1 MHLRV
6 DLRPSGDFPG
16 DYSRDYPDVVIVI
29 DVLRSCTLAP
39 ILFSRGLETLYV
51 GPSIRAAR
59 HLAEARGLLLFG
71 ERGGLPPEGFNYGI
85 SPTEVA
91 HADVAGRSAVLV
103 SDNGARVLGCTKN
116 AKHVLLG
123 SLYNAG
129 AAAALAASLAEQEI
143 ALLCAGFNGDED
155 LDDTLCAGFLAAQLK
170 RRLPAASLGGAA
182 LYAMGFL
189 GAFPAPVGALWG
201 SRAGHA
207 LRRFNL
213 TGDIA
218 LSSLVSQ
225 TDKVPRLVAPDDDAH
240 YRFTAATP

>member
-1 MHLRV
+1 MQLRV

-16 DYSRDYPDVVIVI
+16 DYTRGYADVVVVI
-29 DVLRSCTLAP
+29 DVLRTCTLAP
-39 ILFSRGLETLYV
+39 LLFSRGLETLYI
-51 GPSIRAAR
+51 GPSSRAAR
-59 HLAEARGLLLFG
+59 RLAEARGLLLFG
-71 ERGGLPPEGFNYGI
+71 EKGGLPLEGFNYGI

-91 HADVAGRSAVLV
+91 GADVAGRSGVLV
-103 SDNGARVLGCTKN
+103 SDNSSRVLARTTG

-129 AAAALAASLAEQEI
+129 AVAALAASLAEQEI
-143 ALLCAGFNGDED
+143 ALLCTGFNGDED

-170 RRLPAASLGGAA
+170 RRLPGATLGGAA

-189 GAFPAPVGALWG
+189 GAYPTPVGALWG

-218 LSSLVSQ
+218 RSSLISQ
-225 TDKVPRLVAPDDDAH
+225 TDRVPRLVKSDEAAH

>member
-16 DYSRDYPDVVIVI
+16 DYSRNYPDVVVVI
-29 DVLRSCTLAP
+29 DVLRTCTLAP
-39 ILFSRGLETLYV
+39 LLFSRGLEALYL

-59 HLAEARGLLLFG
+59 RLAEERGLLLFG
-71 ERGGLPPEGFNYGI
+71 ERDGLPPEGFNYGI
-85 SPTEVA
+85 SPTEIA
-91 HADVAGRSAVLV
+91 HADVRGRSAVLV
-103 SDNGARVLGCTKN
+103 SDNSSRVLERTSG

-143 ALLCAGFNGDED
+143 ALLCTGFNGDED
-155 LDDTLCAGFLAAQLK
+155 LDDTLCAGFLAAQLT
-170 RRLPAASLGGAA
+170 RRLPDASLGGAA

-225 TDKVPRLVAPDDDAH
+225 TDRVPRLLEADEGAH

>member
-16 DYSRDYPDVVIVI
+16 DYTRDYPDVVVVI
-29 DVLRSCTLAP
+29 DVLRTCTLAP
-39 ILFSRGLETLYV
+39 LLFSRGLGTLYL
-51 GPSIRAAR
+51 GSSIRAAR
-59 HLAEARGLLLFG
+59 RLAEERGLLLFG

-91 HADVAGRSAVLV
+91 QAEVAGRSGVLV
-103 SDNGARVLGCTKN
+103 SDNSSRVLARTTG

-129 AAAALAASLAEQEI
+129 ATAALAASLAEQEI

-155 LDDTLCAGFLAAQLK
+155 LDDTLCAGLLAAQLK
-170 RRLPAASLGGAA
+170 RRLPDATLGGAA
-182 LYAMGFL
+182 LYAIGLL

-225 TDKVPRLVAPDDDAH
+225 TDRVPHLNVADADAH
-240 YRFTAATP
+240 YRFTATP

>member
-16 DYSRDYPDVVIVI
+16 DYSRDYSDVVVVI
-29 DVLRSCTLAP
+29 DVLRTCTLAP
-39 ILFSRGLETLYV
+39 LLFSRGLETLYL
-51 GPSIRAAR
+51 GSSIRAAR
-59 HLAEARGLLLFG
+59 RLAEEQGLLLFG
-71 ERGGLPPEGFNYGI
+71 ERGGLPPEGFNYGV

-91 HADVAGRSAVLV
+91 HADVQGRSGVLV
-103 SDNGARVLGCTKN
+103 SDNSSRVLSLTSG

-129 AAAALAASLAEQEI
+129 AAAALAASLAEREI
-143 ALLCAGFNGDED
+143 ALLCTGFDGDED

-170 RRLPAASLGGAA
+170 RRLPDADLGGAA
-182 LYAMGFL
+182 RYAIGFL
-189 GAFPAPVGALWG
+189 GAFPAPVGALWS

-207 LRRFNL
+207 LRRSAL

-225 TDKVPRLVAPDDDAH
+225 TDRVPHLIRDDENAH
-240 YRFTAATP
+240 YRFTATP

>member
-16 DYSRDYPDVVIVI
+16 DYSRGYPDVVVVI
-29 DVLRSCTLAP
+29 DVLRTCTLAP
-39 ILFSRGLETLYV
+39 LLFGQGLETLYLGSSV
-51 GPSIRAAR
+51 RAAR
-59 HLAEARGLLLFG
+59 RLAEERGLLLFG
-71 ERGGLPPEGFNYGI
+71 ERGGLPLEGFNYGT
-85 SPTEVA
+85 SPTEAAYAEVT
-91 HADVAGRSAVLV
+91 GRSAVLV
-103 SDNGARVLGCTKN
+103 SDNGSRVLARTTG

-129 AAAALAASLAEQEI
+129 ATAALAASLAEQEV
-143 ALLCAGFNGDED
+143 ALLCAGFYGDED

-170 RRLPAASLGGAA
+170 RRLPEATLGGAA
-182 LYAMGFL
+182 LYAIGFL
-189 GAFPAPVGALWG
+189 GAFPAPVGALWS

-207 LRRFNL
+207 LRRHDL
-213 TGDIA
+213 TGDVA

-225 TDKVPRLVAPDDDAH
+225 TDRVPRLVASDEDAH